1 MKDFKLDE
9 IYKLIS
15 FGELFGTDNE
25 YMRELAYIHNVD
37 LVSEAIYTL
46 TTQTRVLFTPKL
58 RYYAKR
64 TEAAVNTYVKDY
76 TRLLEGA
83 DSCQVKYVLK
93 VTREAAE
100 TLIRLAGSIRFEFD
114 NGDVY
119 WNLIRS
125 DAPNYT
131 DFIKPT
137 IERVVYMHVVTAELV
152 RFWLEMQD
160 RFADVVGT
168 ESRYDTSLIYSS
180 LLNKQPDKEFEV
192 QKIEREEAI
201 KIGSKT
207 IRTDCSFF
215 LDAGDELAAAAQ
227 QFRNKLVGRGLLSE
241 ETDAK
246 DMMSLLSGRPCR
258 KQFRWIGDKHFLKWI
273 IQGLIKEEIISTW
286 PKGTSQWD
294 VVSCRFIDKDGKPMT
309 NDIRT
314 EKTRKKAETVYE
326 EVIDTLRGYV

>member
-25 YMRELAYIHNVD
+25 YMRELA
-37 LVSEAIYTL
+37 SEAIYTL

-131 DFIKPT
+131 DFFKPT